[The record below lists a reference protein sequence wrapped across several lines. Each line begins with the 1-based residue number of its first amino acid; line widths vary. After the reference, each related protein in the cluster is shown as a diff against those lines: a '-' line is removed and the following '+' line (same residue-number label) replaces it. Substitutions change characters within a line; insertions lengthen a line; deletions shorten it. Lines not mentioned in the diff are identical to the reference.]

1 METETWQNWEIE
13 FSTNDQSN
21 SVFLLNEN
29 IQMILLRAAGRKFSQ
44 IVLLQ
49 IVMLLFQQW
58 TLRFDQMT
66 AGN

>member
-21 SVFLLNEN
+21 SVFLWNEN

-49 IVMLLFQQW
+49 IVMLLFQQ
-58 TLRFDQMT
+58 
-66 AGN
+66 